1 MTKMSLWTVM
11 IGSFQRDVA
20 KNDSH
25 SFSLKMSLTFYHL
38 LSRLP
43 VLHKSA
49 QICQVFLLSKLADL
63 FWDKRKRDHIN
74 LMRGIIRENGPIFA
88 HRKKCNFDQNK
99 KKIALL
105 VQMGRKGA
113 GEQVR
118 VKIAQDLSIW
128 HRAVRHQHLKI
139 SKFTQPNRS
148 TILPFIT
155 RNAGSLH
162 FSLFYFGNELWK
174 RGFTFFGLSLVK
186 DIAEILDSQCF
197 SIWISLDCLL
207 NKYKDNLFKCMISTV
222 M

>member
-49 QICQVFLLSKLADL
+49 WICQVFLSKLADL
-63 FWDKRKRDHIN
+63 FSDKSKRDHIN
-74 LMRGIIRENGPIFA
+74 LMRRIIRENGPIFA

-105 VQMGRKGA
+105 VQMGMRGA

-128 HRAVRHQHLKI
+128 HRALRHQHLEI
-139 SKFTQPNRS
+139 SNFTRPNS
-148 TILPFIT
+148 FPPFLPFIT
-155 RNAGSLH
+155 KHAGGSHFFLFLHHYMKLFVLFLSSL
-162 FSLFYFGNELWK
+162 
-174 RGFTFFGLSLVK
+174 
-186 DIAEILDSQCF
+186 A
-197 SIWISLDCLL
+197 ISGINL
-207 NKYKDNLFKCMISTV
+207 NSNQLI
-222 M
+222 

>member
-49 QICQVFLLSKLADL
+49 WICQVFLSKLADL
-63 FWDKRKRDHIN
+63 FWDKSKRDHIN
-74 LMRGIIRENGPIFA
+74 LMRRIIRENGPIFA

-105 VQMGRKGA
+105 VQMGMRGA

-128 HRAVRHQHLKI
+128 HRALRHQHLEI
-139 SKFTQPNRS
+139 SNFTRP
-148 TILPFIT
+148 IVPLFLPSIT
-155 RNAGSLH
+155 KNAG
-162 FSLFYFGNELWK
+162 
-174 RGFTFFGLSLVK
+174 GFIVSFTS
-186 DIAEILDSQCF
+186 
-197 SIWISLDCLL
+197 
-207 NKYKDNLFKCMISTV
+207 V
-222 M
+222 MTS